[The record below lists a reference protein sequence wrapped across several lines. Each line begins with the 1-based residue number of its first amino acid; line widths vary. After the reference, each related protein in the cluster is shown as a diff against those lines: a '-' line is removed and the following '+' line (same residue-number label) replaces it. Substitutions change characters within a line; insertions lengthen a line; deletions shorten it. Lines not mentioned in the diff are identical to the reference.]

1 MYQVINNISALS
13 VILPVTTA
21 LIFFRRYPFT
31 FKVLAIFFFIS
42 GLFDLA
48 LVMMVKMGVPNNAPI
63 LHLFVLVSVTFL
75 GVFYYQTIFNPW
87 LKKLILIFV
96 PLVMAL
102 VIVNGI
108 YIEGIWAFPATSNS
122 AQSLLFILL
131 ALLYFYQLLTR
142 QEVVY
147 IEKQGLFWI
156 NAGVLIYFTSNV
168 FLFMLYNR
176 LVDAGEWNLW
186 IIHSVT
192 NIIANILYT
201 IGLLCKPQTSTSYQY
216 S

>member
-13 VILPVTTA
+13 VLLPVTTA

-31 FKVLAIFFFIS
+31 FKILAVFFFIS

-63 LHLFVLVSVTFL
+63 LHLFVLVSVAFL
-75 GVFYYQTIFNPW
+75 GVFYYQTITSK
-87 LKKLILIFV
+87 LIKKMILIFV
-96 PLVMAL
+96 PLVL
-102 VIVNGI
+102 GVVIANGL
-108 YIEGIWAFPATSNS
+108 YIEGIWAFPAISNS
-122 AQSLLFILL
+122 AQSLLFIFF

-156 NAGVLIYFTSNV
+156 NAGILIYFTSNV

-176 LVDAGEWNLW
+176 LADAGEWNLW
-186 IIHSVT
+186 IIHSIT

-201 IGLLCKPQTSTSYQY
+201 VGLLCKPQTPTSYQY